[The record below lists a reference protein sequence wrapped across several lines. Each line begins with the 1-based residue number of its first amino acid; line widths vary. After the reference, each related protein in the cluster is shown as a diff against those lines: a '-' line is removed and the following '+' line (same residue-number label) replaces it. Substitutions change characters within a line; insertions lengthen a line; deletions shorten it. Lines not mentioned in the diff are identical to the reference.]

1 MSASATAPPTAG
13 TVTTA
18 ARRPG
23 GTTPGRSDWS
33 RDAAA
38 SVVVFLVALPLCL
51 GVALASGAPL
61 MAGIIAGIVGGL
73 LVAPL
78 SGSPLMVSGPAAGLT
93 AIVLSAITELG
104 GFAVFGAAVV
114 VAGGLQVVFGLLRA
128 GALAAYVPSAV
139 IKGMLAA
146 IGLILIL
153 KQLPHAFG
161 YDANFLG
168 EEAFEQPNHE
178 NTITGLTHIVGHVE
192 PVALAATAAA
202 LLLLVFWPRIARG
215 RLALV
220 PGALLAVTAG
230 VLLNALTRLFAPDLA
245 LGPTHLV
252 SLPVPA
258 SPADILGAIALPD
271 FSRLADA
278 PVLRVAVTLAVVA
291 SLESLLSLEA
301 TDRLDPARRI
311 SPPNRELVAQGL
323 GNMASGLLGGLPV
336 TGVIVRSAAN
346 ITAGARTRASAILH
360 GALLLVAVVAVP
372 GLLNR
377 IPLAALA
384 AILIHTGFK
393 LASPSL
399 VRATFR
405 QGRES
410 FVPFAVTVLAILATD
425 LLVGIA
431 IGLAVAAGVILRA
444 HLASPGFRAAHPPGA
459 VLLRYILDDQV
470 TFLSKVR
477 LLRLLNS
484 LPTGARIE
492 IDGRQSRRIDRD
504 VLEMLHDFSGTAKAR
519 GIDYRLVGI
528 PDPGAAVTVH

>member
-1 MSASATAPPTAG
+1 MSAVPTA
-13 TVTTA
+13 A
-18 ARRPG
+18 A
-23 GTTPGRSDWS
+23 SDDATGPPAADAGPERADWT

-73 LVAPL
+73 LVAPI

-93 AIVLSAITELG
+93 AIVLAAITELG
-104 GFAVFGAAVV
+104 SFPLFCAAVV
-114 VAGGLQVVFGLLRA
+114 VAGALQAVFGLLRA
-128 GALAAYVPSAV
+128 GAMAAYVPSAV

-178 NTITGLTHIVGHVE
+178 NTITGITHIIGHVE
-192 PVALAATAAA
+192 PVAIAASLAALV
-202 LLLLVFWPRIARG
+202 LLIAWPRLARG

-230 VLLNALTRLFAPDLA
+230 ILLNWLAAQVVPGLA
-245 LGPTHLV
+245 LGPSHLV

-258 SPADILGAIALPD
+258 SPSDALAAIAVPD
-271 FSRLADA
+271 FGRVSD
-278 PVLRVAVTLAVVA
+278 PVLLRIALTLAVVA

-311 SPPNRELVAQGL
+311 SPPNRELIAQGV

-346 ITAGARTRASAILH
+346 ITAGARTRLSAILH
-360 GALLLVAVVAVP
+360 GGLLLIAVVAIP
-372 GLLNR
+372 ALLNR

-384 AILIHTGFK
+384 AILIFTGFK

-399 VRATFR
+399 IRATWQ
-405 QGRES
+405 QGWES

-431 IGLAVAAGVILRA
+431 IGLSVAAGVILRS
-444 HLASPGFRAAHPPGA
+444 HLASPGFRPVHPPGA
-459 VLLRYILDDQV
+459 VLLRYTLDDQV

-477 LLRLLNS
+477 LLRLLNN

-504 VLEMLHDFSGTAKAR
+504 VLEMLHEFTGTARER

-528 PDPGAAVTVH
+528 PDPGSDAAAAH